1 MENHE
6 SISAKGSANSIYALN
21 NGGPGVAT
29 TPLNLYMFETS
40 FLYNDYGYGAAIA
53 MLITVVCLLGTVLVF
68 RSSRRE
74 VGRA

>member
-1 MENHE
+1 MFD
-6 SISAKGSANSIYALN
+6 SIYALN
-21 NGGPGVAT
+21 NGGPGRAT

-40 FLYNDYGYGAAIA
+40 FLYNNYGYGAAIA
-53 MLITVVCLLGTVLVF
+53 MLITAVCLLVTVLVF

>member
-1 MENHE
+1 
-6 SISAKGSANSIYALN
+6 
-21 NGGPGVAT
+21 
-29 TPLNLYMFETS
+29 MFETS

-74 VGRA
+74 VGRAY

>member
-1 MENHE
+1 MFD
-6 SISAKGSANSIYALN
+6 SIYALN
-21 NGGPGVAT
+21 NGGPGTAT

-74 VGRA
+74 VGGAY